1 MVDSTKTKFSTTVIA
16 ITGLITAI
24 GSVITILFNVGII
37 GNKEQKKDHKKEE
50 QKKEVIIDKSK
61 LPKDLKTKDV
71 TIPAIKAEA
80 LTVVEKTYNLTGKW
94 VEINN
99 SNGRYQINH
108 EDSGTINFTE
118 YSFVFGE
125 WVTTATG
132 TGNVNGTNV
141 TIPYTTYLGTSGK
154 FTGKITNRGKK
165 IEGRIQDFDA
175 GITAELNIKK
185 Q

>member
-1 MVDSTKTKFSTTVIA
+1 MVDSTNTKFSTSVIA

-24 GSVITILFNVGII
+24 GSIITILFNVGII
-37 GNKEQKKDHKKEE
+37 GNKGQKKDHKKEE

-61 LPKDLKTKDV
+61 LLKDLKTKDV
-71 TIPAIKAEA
+71 TIPAIKPET

-94 VEINN
+94 VDINN

-118 YSFVFGE
+118 YSIVYGE
-125 WVTTATG
+125 WITTATG
-132 TGNVNGTNV
+132 TGNVKGTRV
-141 TIPYTTYLGTSGK
+141 KIPYQTYAGTRGE
-154 FTGKITNRGKK
+154 FTGSITNQGKK
-165 IEGRIQDFDA
+165 IQGKIQDFDA
-175 GITAELNIKK
+175 GITAELNLKK